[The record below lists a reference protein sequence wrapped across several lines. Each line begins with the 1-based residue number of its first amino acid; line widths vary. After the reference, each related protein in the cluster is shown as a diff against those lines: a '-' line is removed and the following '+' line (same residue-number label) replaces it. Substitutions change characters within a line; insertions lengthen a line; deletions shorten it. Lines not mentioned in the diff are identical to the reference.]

1 MNSLLKMKQLFIIL
15 FSLLFISLN
24 ISAKSK
30 VTVKNQMEYIQQIKK
45 VNFIYDGSLNLD
57 IIYEGPSLKEMS
69 LNESLKTL
77 FNGLDFDW
85 SVNGQYIL
93 LRKKKSHVLIR
104 SNSQTLSG
112 YVSEENGE
120 SLINATVLDATTGK
134 GTITNEYGFFSIT
147 LPQGHHKLRVSYVGY
162 DDKAEEINLD
172 RDIQLPIRLKENSN
186 LEEIVVHGNLNS
198 PLYTTQTGKKSL
210 THNDISTEFSLMS
223 SPDVI
228 KTLQSSSGV
237 AEGIEGATGLFVH
250 GGNADENL
258 FLIDGSP
265 LYEVNHSLGL
275 FSSFNTDVIKNVDFY
290 KSGFPARYGGRT
302 SSVVDVRTKDGDM
315 EHTHGMYSIGMMDGR
330 FQIDGPIVKGK
341 TSFNFGIRRS
351 WIDLILKP
359 ILAITNHN
367 QGDDG
372 EKFNIDYSF
381 HDINGKITHIFSERS
396 KAYLSV
402 YSGIDNY
409 TVKDDDSGSS
419 NETSFT
425 KNHFNWGNFNIA
437 INWNYLFS
445 PKVFANFAIVYSHNR
460 AVYDYI
466 DELANKNN
474 NNVITDVDHEERH
487 NHSTIN
493 DIGYRTEFDYRPN
506 PQHHIRFGN
515 NYTYHTFKPQTH
527 SQLDYYG
534 YIDERVDT
542 INIHGH
548 NYHIAQ
554 ETSLYGEDDINLTEK
569 WSANLGFN
577 YTLFFISGKA
587 FNTID
592 PRVAIKYQLSS
603 RTSIK
608 FSYTEMTQFVHKVAN
623 TYLDMPTDYWV
634 PTTSR
639 LHPMRSKQFAAGIY
653 FQPSSKFVFS
663 IEGFY
668 KTTSH
673 MLQYSNWMGFEP
685 PANNWDKEV
694 LDGKGKF
701 YGIETDLCY
710 NNKRL
715 TFNASYTLSWNKR
728 KFDDYYDGWFYDK
741 FDNRHKVNLNLRYKA
756 GRKMALYA
764 SWNLHSGNRITL
776 PTQYINL
783 PILPGEVYGET
794 GYFYEKPN
802 TISMPLYHR
811 LDIGID
817 LHHTTKHGH
826 ERIWNISIY
835 NVYCHLNTMYA
846 IVDKGIYDDKYKI
859 KTYGYMP
866 IIPSVSYTIRF

>member
-1 MNSLLKMKQLFIIL
+1 
-15 FSLLFISLN
+15 
-24 ISAKSK
+24 
-30 VTVKNQMEYIQQIKK
+30 MEYIQQVKK

-57 IIYEGPSLKEMS
+57 IIYEGPSLKEKS
-69 LNESLKTL
+69 LNQSLKTL
-77 FNGLDFDW
+77 FDGLDLDW
-85 SVNGQYIL
+85 SVKGQYVL
-93 LRKKKSHVLIR
+93 LHKKKRHIMKHT
-104 SNSQTLSG
+104 NQQTLSG

-120 SLINATVLDATTGK
+120 SLINATVLDATTGE
-134 GTITNEYGFFSIT
+134 GTTTNEYGFFSIT
-147 LPQGHHKLRVSYVGY
+147 LAQGHHSLRVSYVGY
-162 DDKAEEINLD
+162 DDQAEDVHLD
-172 RDIQLPIRLKENSN
+172 QDMQITVRMKQNTN
-186 LEEIVVHGNLNS
+186 LEEIVVRGDLNS
-198 PLYTTQTGKKSL
+198 PLHTTQTGKKSL

-315 EHTHGMYSIGMMDGR
+315 EHIHGMYSIGLMDGR

-359 ILAITNHN
+359 MLAITNHN

-372 EKFNIDYSF
+372 EKFHIDYSF
-381 HDINGKITHIFSERS
+381 HDINGKITHIFSNRS

-409 TVKDDDSGSS
+409 TVKDEDGGSS
-419 NETSFT
+419 NEISFT
-425 KNHFNWGNFNIA
+425 KNHFNWGNLNIA
-437 INWNYLFS
+437 TNWNYLFS
-445 PKVFANFAIVYSHNR
+445 PKIFANFSIVYSHNR

-466 DELANKNN
+466 DELSNKNDK
-474 NNVITDVDHEERH
+474 VITDVDHEERH

-493 DIGYRTEFDYRPN
+493 DIGYRAEFDYRPN
-506 PQHHIRFGN
+506 PRNHIRFGN
-515 NYTYHTFKPQTH
+515 QYTYHVFKPQTH
-527 SQLDYYG
+527 SRLDYYG
-534 YIDERVDT
+534 NVNERVDT
-542 INIHGH
+542 IDISGH
-548 NYHIAQ
+548 NYHRAH
-554 ETSLYGEDDINLTEK
+554 EMSLYAEDEINMTERL
-569 WSANLGFN
+569 SANIGFN
-577 YTLFFISGKA
+577 YTLFCISGKA
-587 FNTID
+587 FQTID
-592 PRVAIKYQLSS
+592 PRIAVKYQLGA
-603 RTSIK
+603 RTSVK

-639 LHPMRSKQFAAGIY
+639 LHPMHSNQFAAGIY
-653 FQPSSKFVFS
+653 FQPSAQFMFS
-663 IEGFY
+663 VEGFF
-668 KTTSH
+668 KTTKH

-701 YGIETDLCY
+701 YGIETDFCY
-710 NNKRL
+710 SNSSL
-715 TFNASYTLSWNKR
+715 ALNASYTLSWNKR
-728 KFDDYYDGWFYDK
+728 KFNDYYDGWFYDK
-741 FDNRHKVNLNLRYKA
+741 FDNRHKVNIILRYKA
-756 GRKMALYA
+756 ASKMSLYI
-764 SWNLHSGNRITL
+764 SWTLHSGNRITL

-783 PILPGEVYGET
+783 PVLPGEEYGGT

-811 LDIGID
+811 LDIGMD
-817 LHHTTKHGH
+817 FHHITKHGH
-826 ERIWNISIY
+826 ERIWNFSFY
-835 NVYCHLNTMYA
+835 NAYCHLNTMYA
-846 IVDKGIYDDKYKI
+846 IVDKEFNSEKYKI

-866 IIPSVSYTIRF
+866 IIPSVSYMIKF